1 MGVQPMI
8 TKEAA
13 DNIVYGHCQNL
24 IDSLN
29 NMNLKDIDFYIS
41 KLRIY
46 DSILNDDQKAVLY
59 EAEQVLDAL
68 TTEV

>member
-1 MGVQPMI
+1 MI
-8 TKEAA
+8 TREATES
-13 DNIVYGHCQNL
+13 IVYEHCQNL
-24 IDSLN
+24 IESLN

-46 DSILNDDQKAVLY
+46 DSLLDDDQKAVLY